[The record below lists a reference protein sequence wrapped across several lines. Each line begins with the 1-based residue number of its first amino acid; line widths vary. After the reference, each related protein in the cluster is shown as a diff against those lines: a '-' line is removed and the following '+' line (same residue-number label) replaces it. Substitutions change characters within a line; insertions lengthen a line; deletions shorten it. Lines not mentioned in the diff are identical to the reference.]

1 MLTGLV
7 FIFGLFFF
15 CFVPNDVRA
24 SKKKNIQFDR
34 HNFTSPFQPTF
45 TLLSKESVI
54 FQIFSNQVDGIHQM
68 KYKPSGLDLKSIAA
82 DLFTPIYKLN
92 LLK

>member
-7 FIFGLFFF
+7 LFLDFF
-15 CFVPNDVRA
+15 LLFRAPKKYSVRQT
-24 SKKKNIQFDR
+24 QFHIAFSTHFYTIR
-34 HNFTSPFQPTF
+34 G
-45 TLLSKESVI
+45 KESVI
-54 FQIFSNQVDGIHQM
+54 FQTFSNQVDGIHQM